1 MKTFIDGDTIA
12 YAAAVSGYKSVD
24 GTDDPVMAVQ
34 VTLGRVKRSLDHIIE
49 ATQASEY
56 KLYLSDDTVN
66 TFRKAFYSDYKNN
79 RPKEKPPL
87 LEAARDYM
95 KHVWGAQV
103 WPGLEADDAV
113 AIEQTRVQHTG
124 CIAAI
129 DKDLLQVPG
138 LVYNWRSGT
147 TVLVT
152 EREGADSLY
161 RQSLMGDKTDNIPGL
176 GYCGVSTIQKHSLT
190 SHAKRGCGEVSARK
204 ILEGATDELEMYE
217 RVRDAYE
224 DTYGSEWKY
233 RLVEQMNLVYL
244 IREFNGGPVLWTP
257 PQ

>member
-1 MKTFIDGDTIA
+1 MKVFIDGDTIA

-24 GTDDPVMAVQ
+24 GTDDAVMAMR
-34 VTLGRVKRSLDHIIE
+34 VTLGRVKKSLEHILE

-56 KLYLSDDTVN
+56 KIYLSDDTVN
-66 TFRKAFYSDYKNN
+66 TFRKAFYSEYKSN
-79 RPKEKPPL
+79 RPRDKPPL

-95 KHVWGAQV
+95 RGAWNAQV

-138 LVYNWRSGT
+138 LVYNWRTGT
-147 TVLVT
+147 SVLVT
-152 EREGADSLY
+152 HESGARALY
-161 RQSLMGDKTDNIPGL
+161 VQSLMGDKTDNIPGL
-176 GYCGVSTIQKHSLT
+176 SYCGEFTITRHSLT
-190 SHAKRGCGEVSARK
+190 SHAKRGCGEVSARR
-204 ILEGATDELEMYE
+204 ILSSCVTPVDMYST
-217 RVRDAYE
+217 VREAYE
-224 DTYGSEWKY
+224 DTYGEDARYK
-233 RLVEQMNLVYL
+233 LVEQMNLVYL